1 MDNWTWLRLQNTI
14 NYARE
19 ERIKEIR
26 LRREKRKFQEQ
37 ASKKIQKSTET
48 NPYDIY
54 RPLEAT
60 P

>member
-26 LRREKRKFQEQ
+26 LRRERRKFQEQ

-54 RPLEAT
+54 WPLEAT